1 MATVPSNVSAVGL
14 SAAGRPSDVYGVENW
29 GGDYFFVNEA
39 GSLAVSPLRIASR
52 SADLHA
58 VVSQLVE
65 ARNPTPFLLRFPQI
79 LDDRLATVHAAFR
92 AAITEFEYPEEHLG
106 LYPIKVNQKVEV
118 VRRLA
123 ESGQRYDYGLEVGS
137 KGELLVALGM
147 PLSDDALIVCNGM
160 KDTLFLR
167 LALLAEKLG
176 RRVLIVVEDT
186 AEMLEALDMADRLR
200 IQPKLG
206 MRVKLYSRGSG
217 KWEESGGE
225 FAKFGMSALTLVRAL
240 EILRE
245 RGQGDTLQMLHFHIG
260 SQITDIRRAKRA
272 FKEAAR
278 TYAKVRQMGFAVTY
292 LNVGGGM
299 GVDYDGSKT
308 ASEFSVNYTIQEF
321 ANDIV
326 YTIKEVCDGEDVACP
341 TIVNEAGRAIVAHHA
356 VLVTD
361 VKKVLRPGMEGNYEL
376 GAMTSDAE
384 PVVEL
389 LAIAREMNAKN
400 FREYFHDALHDR
412 EDLNKLFD
420 LGYLNLED
428 RAKGEWLFWLIC
440 RKAVG
445 FSRGMKN
452 RPEEFDD
459 LDKLLASKY
468 VCNFSMFQS
477 LPDFWAFDQLF
488 PIMPLHRL
496 NEVPTERGVL
506 CDITCDSDGTV
517 DKFVDVRDIKET
529 LELHQFSEHEPYYLA
544 MLLVGAYQET
554 LGDVHNLF
562 GEVGEVSVTVGKDGE
577 VKIEDLQRGDS
588 VRDVL
593 TYMGHDTDTLRDALD
608 RVLATRREQG
618 LISEDDER
626 EVLSTV
632 SLALDDYT
640 YLV

>member
-1 MATVPSNVSAVGL
+1 MATVPNHASLVGL
-14 SAAGRPSDVYGVENW
+14 KKAGRPSDVYGVENW
-29 GGDYFFVNEA
+29 GGDYFSVNES
-39 GSLAVSPLRIASR
+39 GNLSVSPLRLATQ
-52 SADLHA
+52 SADLHQ
-58 VVSQLVE
+58 VVEQLVE
-65 ARNPTPFLLRFPQI
+65 ERNSTPFLLRFPQI
-79 LDDRLATVHAAFR
+79 LDDRLAMVHTAFR
-92 AAITEFEYPEEHLG
+92 NAISEFEYPERHLG

-137 KGELLVALGM
+137 KGELLAALGM

-176 RRVLIVVEDT
+176 RRVMIVVEDT
-186 AEMLEALDMADRLR
+186 AEMVEALDVAGRLGV
-200 IQPKLG
+200 QLNLG
-206 MRVKLYSRGSG
+206 VRVKLYSRGSG

-225 FAKFGMSALTLVRAL
+225 FAKFGMSSLMLVRAL

-245 RGQGDTLQMLHFHIG
+245 RGQPDVLKMLHFHIG
-260 SQITDIRRAKRA
+260 SQITDIRRAKSA

-278 TYAKVRQMGFAVTY
+278 TYAKVCQMDFDLGY
-292 LNVGGGM
+292 LNVGGGL

-321 ANDIV
+321 ANDVV
-326 YTIKEVCDGEDVACP
+326 YTIKDVCDTEGVPCP
-341 TIVNEAGRAIVAHHA
+341 TIVNEAGRAMVAHHA
-356 VLVTD
+356 LLVTD

-376 GAMTSDAE
+376 GSIESEAE
-384 PVVEL
+384 PVIEL
-389 LAIAREMNAKN
+389 LAIAREINGKN
-400 FREYFHDALHDR
+400 FREYYHDALDDR

-420 LGYLNLED
+420 LGYLSLED
-428 RAKGEWLFWLIC
+428 RAKGEWLFWSIC
-440 RKAVG
+440 RKAVSY
-445 FSRGMKN
+445 SRNMKH
-452 RPEEFDD
+452 RPEEFED

-488 PIMPLHRL
+488 PIMPIHRL

-506 CDITCDSDGTV
+506 CDITCDSDGAV
-517 DKFVDVRDIKET
+517 DKFVDVRDVKET
-529 LELHQFSEHEPYYLA
+529 LELHELRNGEPYYIA
-544 MLLVGAYQET
+544 VLLVGAYQET

-562 GEVGEVSVTVGKDGE
+562 GEVGEVSVTVGQDGA
-577 VKIEDLQRGDS
+577 VRTEDLQRGDS

-593 TYMGHDTDTLRDALD
+593 TYMGHDTDTLRDTLD
-608 RVLATRREQG
+608 RTLAERREKG
-618 LISEDDER
+618 LITEDEEL
-626 EVLSTV
+626 EVLSTA

>member
-1 MATVPSNVSAVGL
+1 VATVPSDVSSVGL
-14 SAAGRPSDVYGVENW
+14 SAAGHPSDVYGVENW

-39 GSLAVSPLRIASR
+39 GNLAVSPLRIASQ
-52 SADLHA
+52 SADLLA
-58 VVSQLVE
+58 VVNQLVE

-92 AAITEFEYPEEHLG
+92 AAISEFDYPDKHIG

-160 KDTLFLR
+160 KDALFLR

-186 AEMLEALDMADRLR
+186 VELLEALDMADRLGVR
-200 IQPKLG
+200 PKLG
-206 MRVKLYSRGSG
+206 IRVKLYSRGSG

-240 EILRE
+240 ELLRE
-245 RGQGDTLQMLHFHIG
+245 HGRVDALQMLHFHIG

-278 TYAKVRQMGFAVTY
+278 TYAKVHQMGFVVPC

-299 GVDYDGSKT
+299 GVDYDGSRT

-321 ANDIV
+321 ANDVV
-326 YTIKEVCDGEDVACP
+326 YTIKEVCDGEGVACP

-389 LAIAREMNAKN
+389 LAIAREMNVKN

-459 LDKLLASKY
+459 LDKLLSSKY

-506 CDITCDSDGTV
+506 CDITCDSDGAV
-517 DKFVDVRDIKET
+517 DKFVDVRNIKET
-529 LELHQFSEHEPYYLA
+529 LELHQFNQSKPYYLA

-577 VKIEDLQRGDS
+577 VKTEDLQRGDL

-593 TYMGHDTDTLRDALD
+593 TYMGHDTDTLRDTLD
-608 RVLATRREQG
+608 RVLAGRREQG

-626 EVLSTV
+626 EVLSTA

>member
-1 MATVPSNVSAVGL
+1 MSTSQREVSMVGR
-14 SAAGRPSDVYGVENW
+14 SAAGHPSDVYGVENW
-29 GGDYFFVNEA
+29 GGDYFSVNDA
-39 GSLAVSPLRIASR
+39 GNLSVSPLRLATQ
-52 SADLHA
+52 SADLHQ
-58 VVSQLVE
+58 VVEQLVE
-65 ARNPTPFLLRFPQI
+65 ARTSTPFLLRFPQI
-79 LDDRLATVHAAFR
+79 LDDRLAMVHTAFR
-92 AAITEFEYPEEHLG
+92 NAISEFDYHERHLG

-137 KGELLVALGM
+137 KGELLAALGM

-160 KDTLFLR
+160 KDALFLR

-176 RRVLIVVEDT
+176 RRVIIVVEDT
-186 AEMLEALDMADRLR
+186 AEMIEALDVAERLGVR
-200 IQPKLG
+200 PNLG
-206 MRVKLYSRGSG
+206 VRVKLYSRGSG

-225 FAKFGMSALTLVRAL
+225 FAKFGMSSLMLVRAL
-240 EILRE
+240 EILQE
-245 RGQGDTLQMLHFHIG
+245 RGESDALKMLHFHIG
-260 SQITDIRRAKRA
+260 SQITDIRRAKSA

-278 TYAKVRQMGFAVTY
+278 TYAKVRQMGFDLGY
-292 LNVGGGM
+292 LNVGGGL

-321 ANDIV
+321 ANDAV
-326 YTIKEVCDGEDVACP
+326 YTIKEVCDSENVPCP
-341 TIVNEAGRAIVAHHA
+341 MIVNEAGRAMVAHHA
-356 VLVTD
+356 LLVTD
-361 VKKVLRPGMEGNYEL
+361 VKKVLRPGAEGNYEL
-376 GAMTSDAE
+376 GSLESEAE

-389 LAIAREMNAKN
+389 LSIAREINGKN
-400 FREYFHDALHDR
+400 FREYYHDALHDR

-420 LGYLNLED
+420 LGYLSLGD
-428 RAKGEWLFWLIC
+428 RAKGEWLFWSIC

-445 FSRGMKN
+445 YSRNMKH
-452 RPEEFDD
+452 RPEEFED

-488 PIMPLHRL
+488 PIMPIHRL

-506 CDITCDSDGTV
+506 CDITCDSDGAV
-517 DKFVDVRDIKET
+517 DKFVDVRDVKET
-529 LELHQFSEHEPYYLA
+529 LELHDLRDGEPYYIA
-544 MLLVGAYQET
+544 ILLVGAYQET

-562 GEVGEVSVTVGKDGE
+562 GEVGEVSVTVGQDG
-577 VKIEDLQRGDS
+577 VVSTEDLQRGDS

-593 TYMGHDTDTLRDALD
+593 TYMGHDTDTLRDTLD
-608 RVLATRREQG
+608 RTLAARREQG
-618 LISEDDER
+618 LITEDEER
-626 EVLSTV
+626 EVLSTA